1 MQYSIFVALLLV
13 ASASALFKNLKKG
26 KAAAAK
32 SLAPAGSPK
41 NAPEGLVT
49 SLMPGKGRDMTW
61 GGRPDPTPEL
71 YVDENQ
77 SSAIAG
83 QGWLS
88 AGWRYNK
95 N

>member
-1 MQYSIFVALLLV
+1 MQYTVILAFLFLV
-13 ASASALFKNLKKG
+13 STSALFKNLKKG
-26 KAAAAK
+26 KATK
-32 SLAPAGSPK
+32 KLAPAGAPK
-41 NAPEGLVT
+41 NAPEGMVT

-71 YVDENQ
+71 YVDE
-77 SSAIAG
+77 SKSGSIAG